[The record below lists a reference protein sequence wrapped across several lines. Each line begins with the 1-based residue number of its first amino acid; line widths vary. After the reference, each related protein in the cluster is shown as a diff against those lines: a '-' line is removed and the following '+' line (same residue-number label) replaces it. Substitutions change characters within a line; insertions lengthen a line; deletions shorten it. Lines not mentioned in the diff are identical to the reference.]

1 MTRKAPAPHPVPA
14 ANPQPQLISARWL
27 VLSISLVLAAAAVCA
42 WAALCL
48 LFWQGSWQL
57 LYHPSAGIS
66 RTPEAAG
73 LDFESVAFAP
83 DNSGQPQLTAW
94 WIPQGPA
101 SPRTAIYLHGA
112 DGNLSNTVELLVRL
126 HSAGLNIF
134 AIDYRGFGKS
144 AEIRPTEQ
152 TANADAVTAWAYLRN
167 HQHLQIRNI
176 VVYGQGAGAAFAA
189 NLAMQRPVPALILT
203 QISPT
208 AHAIFRQDP
217 RARLLP
223 LFLLANQHLNPAPD
237 LNRLHIPKLFLDWPG
252 KSSSTEAI
260 TQQNY
265 QLASPPKHLVS
276 LPGPAPSAQ
285 LAALRAFLAQVLPPA
300 H

>member
-66 RTPEAAG
+66 RTPSAAG
-73 LDFESVAFAP
+73 LAFESVAFDP
-83 DNSGQPQLTAW
+83 DNSGQPQLSAW

-134 AIDYRGFGKS
+134 AIAYRGYGQSRS
-144 AEIRPTEQ
+144 AHPSEISLRQ
-152 TANADAVTAWAYLRN
+152 DADAAIAYLTATR
-167 HQHLQIRNI
+167 HISPSSIILI
-176 VVYGQGAGAAFAA
+176 GSGLGA
-189 NLAMQRPVPALILT
+189 NLALEVAAAQPELAGIALDQPLAAPMQ
-203 QISPT
+203 S
-208 AHAIFRQDP
+208 IFNDA
-217 RARLLP
+217 RARLVP
-223 LFLLANQHLNPAPD
+223 AHLLVRDQYDLSASASDVRIPVLWMETETGATQQAPD
-237 LNRLHIPKLFLDWPG
+237 AYAQI
-252 KSSSTEAI
+252 SSRKMLI
-260 TQQNY
+260 W
-265 QLASPPKHLVS
+265 
-276 LPGPAPSAQ
+276 
-285 LAALRAFLAQVLPPA
+285 LPPGLLQSSAWDATLSRWLDSLA